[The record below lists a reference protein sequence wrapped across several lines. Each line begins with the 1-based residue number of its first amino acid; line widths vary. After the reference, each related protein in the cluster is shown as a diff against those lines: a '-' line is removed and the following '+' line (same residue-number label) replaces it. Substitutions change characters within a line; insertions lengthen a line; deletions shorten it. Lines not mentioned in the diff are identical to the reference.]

1 MTFHAVILYCVR
13 YNFHK
18 IRISSY
24 ESWIEKI
31 EKYVKGGR
39 ENLNISVKIP
49 ISLIFFNLKK
59 KKSVEY
65 QRLWGQQKDSQLTL
79 GQTRPRSFHLNCNG
93 YGEMRITP
101 EMYFKLYVNIEW
113 NNVKCFIFLLP
124 ISSDP
129 LVVNI
134 VTVIVDYN
142 LVFIYG
148 QRQQNMLRVRT
159 TIAWTYMCHSTRM
172 NST

>member
-1 MTFHAVILYCVR
+1 MAFHAIILYCVR

-24 ESWIEKI
+24 QSWIEKI

-39 ENLNISVKIP
+39 ENLNISLKIP
-49 ISLIFFNLKK
+49 IPLIFFNLKK
-59 KKSVEY
+59 KESVEY

-79 GQTRPRSFHLNCNG
+79 GQTCPRSFHLNCNS
-93 YGEMRITP
+93 YGEMTITP

-129 LVVNI
+129 LVVNF
-134 VTVIVDYN
+134 VTVIVDRFSI
-142 LVFIYG
+142 L
-148 QRQQNMLRVRT
+148 
-159 TIAWTYMCHSTRM
+159 
-172 NST
+172 